1 MCKSDGALLCSPFLP
16 HLQPI
21 SCCYVLLP
29 ISVRQG
35 TVPDLG
41 VLIVLSTTLYPKS
54 GGAQPQHCSPT
65 VLVGPSELLPSCPA
79 AAGSGRACAAGP
91 GEQRLLSL
99 PLPSAPDQSCA
110 LWAGREELL
119 QGGSALAHTAG
130 AQLEHSSVH
139 FGVTSPQTLTFC
151 HGSSHELCYQFP
163 HQGMWRRMGRG

>member
-119 QGGSALAHTAG
+119 QGGRHWCPRSHCRSTAG
-130 AQLEHSSVH
+130 AQ
-139 FGVTSPQTLTFC
+139 FC
-151 HGSSHELCYQFP
+151 ALWCHISTDSDILPWFLS
-163 HQGMWRRMGRG
+163 